1 MSLDAKMPEDRW
13 IEPSKLRIYVRV
25 EGNINLKRREDTISW
40 EMDCKSLSQV
50 DDLFSFVEAGINA
63 FEDSIAESNSEPAKF
78 SDIVSNMNEK
88 PKRFSD
94 ITLNPYSFCCN
105 LR

>member
-13 IEPSKLRIYVRV
+13 IEPSKLRIYVCV

-50 DDLFSFVEAGINA
+50 DDLFGFVEAGINA

-78 SDIVSNMNEK
+78 SNIVNNMNEK
-88 PKRFSD
+88 PMRFSD
-94 ITLNPYSFCCN
+94 IKPKLHDFCCN